1 MGPKQRLM
9 TTAWCAIT
17 MAITTIVS
25 HGHLVMREIMTH
37 WPTEESWEGRLENA
51 IYTQGGL
58 VFIGSFVV
66 GAVILARGYFA
77 RAKEEE
83 LLRRDLAQR
92 EKHER
97 AAAQRHEA
105 MMESLARMAGG
116 TEPKKSL
123 TSGVRPK

>member
-1 MGPKQRLM
+1 MGPKQRLI
-9 TTAWCAIT
+9 TTAWCALT
-17 MAITTIVS
+17 MAVTTIVS

-37 WPTEESWEGRLENA
+37 WPTEDSWEGRLENA

-58 VFIGSFVV
+58 VFVGSFIV
-66 GAVILARGYFA
+66 GGVILVRGYFA
-77 RAKEEE
+77 RVKEEE
-83 LLRRDLAQR
+83 LLRRELAQR

-105 MMESLARMAGG
+105 LMESLARMAGG

-123 TSGVRPK
+123 PSGVRPR